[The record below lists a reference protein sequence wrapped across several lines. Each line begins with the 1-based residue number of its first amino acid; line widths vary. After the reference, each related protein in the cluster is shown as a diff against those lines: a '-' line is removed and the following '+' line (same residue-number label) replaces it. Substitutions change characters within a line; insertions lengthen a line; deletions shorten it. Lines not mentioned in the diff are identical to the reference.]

1 MDNGEQRDA
10 YRPMSATLP
19 AALPHVKSRWQK
31 GTLTFGPVG
40 RICWTFGI
48 VVVPVLSLVLG
59 SGGGILLTVLW
70 STTIAPLAL
79 RDIWAKESV
88 YVPVPPIPPVQ
99 SLTTVNGER
108 IPTLEEYV
116 AGQAASRDDFRR

>member
-1 MDNGEQRDA
+1 VDNAEQHGA
-10 YRPMSATLP
+10 YRPMSSALP

-40 RICWTFGI
+40 RICWTIGI
-48 VVVPVLSLVLG
+48 VLVPILSVAL
-59 SGGGILLTVLW
+59 SAGGILLSVLW
-70 STTIAPLAL
+70 STTVAPLAL

-88 YVPVPPIPPVQ
+88 YVPIPPIPPLQ
-99 SLTTVNGER
+99 SMTTINGER